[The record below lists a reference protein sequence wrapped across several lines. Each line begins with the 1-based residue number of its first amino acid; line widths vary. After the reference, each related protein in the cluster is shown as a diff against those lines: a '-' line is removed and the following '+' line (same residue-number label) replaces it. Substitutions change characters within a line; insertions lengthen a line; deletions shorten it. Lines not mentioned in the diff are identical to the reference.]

1 MHDFAQSHT
10 NPELL
15 IQGIGP
21 ADAIPM
27 VLAKAGLTK
36 DQVDLWEIN
45 EAFATMYVY
54 CVEKLG
60 LDLEKVK

>member
-1 MHDFAQSHT
+1 
-10 NPELL
+10 
-15 IQGIGP
+15 
-21 ADAIPM
+21 M

-54 CVEKLG
+54 CVEELG